1 MSDQKLTSKL
11 GHPTEPKYKIKAE
24 TSKNPIPN
32 NFFIFISNFFFRNL
46 SYLISTLHVPYKNH
60 YSRGQFQEQGL
71 LPIWSLYRS
80 KWLNN
85 SDKIRKQVK
94 NYLPNKKEL
103 SNQTLLNSFT
113 EIISSPLL
121 NKVAFKF

>member
-1 MSDQKLTSKL
+1 L
-11 GHPTEPKYKIKAE
+11 
-24 TSKNPIPN
+24 
-32 NFFIFISNFFFRNL
+32 SN
-46 SYLISTLHVPYKNH
+46 TAPPHVPYKNH

-71 LPIWSLYRS
+71 LPIWSISQS
-80 KWLNN
+80 KWVNN
-85 SDKIRKQVK
+85 SAKRMMLRK